1 MVYFTG
7 CLSRNIW
14 PTRYVNI
21 FCVHHVFL
29 VLKRAPWLRPILR
42 IEAILF
48 ERTDC
53 PTPFGA
59 LQRKMYARKISWPHS
74 NIIAPLDS
82 TQHLEVTASQT
93 LLNWYPTTTSGAYW
107 IGPDREFRANLLKVL
122 YDMGNDRGGWTS
134 TVRSYSFP
142 ISLIKL
148 IFYDG
153 SNAYHPETV
162 QKGDTSQIFKPI
174 RT

>member
-1 MVYFTG
+1 
-7 CLSRNIW
+7 
-14 PTRYVNI
+14 
-21 FCVHHVFL
+21 
-29 VLKRAPWLRPILR
+29 
-42 IEAILF
+42 
-48 ERTDC
+48 
-53 PTPFGA
+53 
-59 LQRKMYARKISWPHS
+59 MYARKISWPHS

-153 SNAYHPETV
+153 SNAYHLETV
-162 QKGDTSQIFKPI
+162 QKGYTSQIFKPI
-174 RT
+174 ST